1 MKKWRV
7 IFISVVI
14 ALLLFSAVVYGDTWT
29 ASKRLTNN
37 VGDSYLPA
45 IAVNGS
51 NIYVVWSNHTQGNN
65 EIYFKRSVNGG
76 VTWTANMRLT
86 NSAGDSYLP
95 AIAVNGSN
103 IYVVW
108 FEHTPGKNEIYIK
121 RSFNGGDTWTPDKRI
136 ITNAGDAYPPAIAVN
151 GPIIYVIWS
160 DRASPPDSPDL
171 HFKQSRDGG
180 ATWERSKRI
189 TDNAGGSCAAAMAVD
204 GSTLHVV
211 WQDDT
216 PGNNEIYFKRSVNG
230 GVTWGRDKRLTN
242 NSAHSYLPAIAVDG
256 SNIYVVW
263 ANYSQGN
270 YQLYLRRSI
279 DGGDTWTPYTQLTNK
294 ADYSFYPAIAVNGS
308 NVYVVWADDTPG
320 NNRIYFKRSENR
332 GVTWTTDTQLTG
344 NANGSIDPAIAV
356 NGSTIYLVWADD
368 TPEGDFE
375 INFMKGVLD

>member
-136 ITNAGDAYPPAIAVN
+136 INNAGDAYPPAIAVN

-180 ATWERSKRI
+180 ATWEGSKGLQTMPVAPAVQPWLWMAQTSMWSGRMTRRGITRSF
-189 TDNAGGSCAAAMAVD
+189 S
-204 GSTLHVV
+204 S
-211 WQDDT
+211 
-216 PGNNEIYFKRSVNG
+216 
-230 GVTWGRDKRLTN
+230 
-242 NSAHSYLPAIAVDG
+242 
-256 SNIYVVW
+256 
-263 ANYSQGN
+263 
-270 YQLYLRRSI
+270 
-279 DGGDTWTPYTQLTNK
+279 
-294 ADYSFYPAIAVNGS
+294 
-308 NVYVVWADDTPG
+308 
-320 NNRIYFKRSENR
+320 
-332 GVTWTTDTQLTG
+332 
-344 NANGSIDPAIAV
+344 DP
-356 NGSTIYLVWADD
+356 SM
-368 TPEGDFE
+368 EG
-375 INFMKGVLD
+375 